1 MPVIALPPSNTPRYW
16 VDYQANGAEH
26 TFQLRYAGGVT
37 ATEPDATFRSIV
49 SSFLDDIA
57 PLMPTDYAILG
68 ARYAPQ
74 GTDVTLPATPPIL
87 TAAGG
92 GTPTQAERPAFLTF
106 VGRSSAGRKTKLMII
121 GASASPAS
129 EGGSFADYRVLTSE
143 NATIAS
149 AKGTL
154 AVLACVGIDGTSVTW
169 YDYANAGYSAYWQ
182 KRQRAG
188 V

>member
-16 VDYQANGAEH
+16 VDYQSNGAEH
-26 TFQLRYAGGVT
+26 TFQVRYAGGVT
-37 ATEPDATFRSIV
+37 ASEPDATFRGLV
-49 SSFLDDIA
+49 GDFLDEIA
-57 PLMPTDYAILG
+57 PLMPTDFQILG

-74 GTDVTLPATPPIL
+74 GTDVTLPATPPDL
-87 TAAGG
+87 TVAGG
-92 GTPTQAERPAFLTF
+92 GTPAQAERPAFLTF
-106 VGRSSAGRKTKLMII
+106 VGRSVAGRKTKLMIL

-129 EGGSFADYRVLTSE
+129 EGGVFADYRVLVSE
-143 NATIAS
+143 SAPIA
-149 AKGTL
+149 AAQ
-154 AVLACVGIDGTSVTW
+154 AVLQTLACVAIDGVAITW